1 MLVTEEQIN
10 QFHEDG
16 AILLKNAF
24 RKIALILQNNK
35 ISEYTMNGFKI
46 WIFDTMNQFTFQ
58 SKLGGFSKRWN
69 WGMKYLVSMRSVYK
83 IPVEKLA
90 KSEQIFWETGSQSRA
105 GDEHG
110 LIFLHFSPLVNTGSL
125 FQWLLQLAENPR
137 IQRLR
142 ILFSCRGTRCQH
154 DAIKIRSLLSRAR
167 SQQGDGWRWENK

>member
-69 WGMKYLVSMRSVYK
+69 
-83 IPVEKLA
+83 
-90 KSEQIFWETGSQSRA
+90 
-105 GDEHG
+105 
-110 LIFLHFSPLVNTGSL
+110 
-125 FQWLLQLAENPR
+125 
-137 IQRLR
+137 
-142 ILFSCRGTRCQH
+142 
-154 DAIKIRSLLSRAR
+154 
-167 SQQGDGWRWENK
+167 